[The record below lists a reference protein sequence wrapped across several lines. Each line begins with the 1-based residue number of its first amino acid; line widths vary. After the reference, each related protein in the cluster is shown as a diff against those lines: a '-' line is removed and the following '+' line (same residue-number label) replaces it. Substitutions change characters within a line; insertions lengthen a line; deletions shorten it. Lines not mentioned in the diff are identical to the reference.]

1 MLGSR
6 SPRTLKPR
14 RRNRG
19 FDFEAKR
26 RHEIILH
33 ARFIGA
39 AETEDFDRPLIAW
52 LWHTKNVEDPIWSLQ
67 EAARRMGGDI
77 SEAEASEIAAQA
89 ATYPK
94 RIKAD
99 ALGAWL
105 GITYRQRTILRI
117 TTIGACDVKKR
128 ARKELRK
135 RKDRRYQARKRREHG
150 ARPHAESLS
159 QTAPWGAMGISRR
172 TWERRRAATID
183 ANSSAALFVY
193 LSDESATATKK
204 EAAALR
210 SAASGLAA
218 RKRCAFPSGGQPDC
232 SRRSDAMTPEQTK
245 NGAWFVILPDGHRLE
260 FDSNASA
267 WRWIDRFERR
277 ELWVGSHRQWRHS
290 PIYALPL
297 KST

>member
-1 MLGSR
+1 MVR
-6 SPRTLKPR
+6 SPSIRIKHR

-33 ARFIGA
+33 ARFVGA

-52 LWHTKNVEDPIWSLQ
+52 FWHNSKATVWSLQ
-67 EAARRMGGDI
+67 EAAKRMGGNL
-77 SEAEASEIAAQA
+77 SEAAAAEIAEQA
-89 ATYPK
+89 AAYPK

-135 RKDRRYQARKRREHG
+135 RKDRLYQARKRRERG
-150 ARPHAESLS
+150 GRPHAGSLS
-159 QTAPWGAMGISRR
+159 QTAPWEAMGISRR

-183 ANSSAALFVY
+183 ANSSAALFLY
-193 LSDESATATKK
+193 LSDESAS
-204 EAAALR
+204 AADRGAASLR
-210 SAASGLAA
+210 SAASALTRGKGTQARPSLRVARLIAA
-218 RKRCAFPSGGQPDC
+218 DGV
-232 SRRSDAMTPEQTK
+232 TP
-245 NGAWFVILPDGHRLE
+245 
-260 FDSNASA
+260 
-267 WRWIDRFERR
+267 
-277 ELWVGSHRQWRHS
+277 
-290 PIYALPL
+290 
-297 KST
+297 